1 MKSTTLELTEN
12 ELRHIGYALN
22 YATRHDVDD
31 HIQQYN
37 YKDLEHGTLQRL
49 KNQLHKADETLHPRF
64 EEGQTLFAKRCY
76 HSWVNGPN
84 EQDTYEVVR
93 RTKSFVWLRKRC
105 TDEPIIKRKI
115 SFCDR
120 YGESVSVGYTNLNP

>member
-1 MKSTTLELTEN
+1 MKRTTLELTEN

-37 YKDLEHGTLQRL
+37 YKDLEHGILQRL

-64 EEGQTLFAKRCY
+64 EEGQTLFAKRNN
-76 HSWVNGPN
+76 HSFASDYNSQ
-84 EQDTYEVVR
+84 ETYEVLR

-105 TDEPIIKRKI
+105 SDEPIMKRKI
-115 SFCDR
+115 SFNNV
-120 YGESVSVGYTNLNP
+120 YGESVSVGWTSLNP